1 MCARQFGRLG
11 PTWHAWH
18 APCEGAQVVLDK
30 RITIPEVETKLDEL
44 QVQVQSCEDELRQEL
59 TFEVD
64 DSDSDSDL
72 SVQSAP
78 PFLVP
83 H

>member
-1 MCARQFGRLG
+1 MVALQLAPILHAIKHLASVVERL
-11 PTWHAWH
+11 
-18 APCEGAQVVLDK
+18 
-30 RITIPEVETKLDEL
+30 ETKLDEL

-59 TFEVD
+59 TFEVE